1 MYIYL
6 VRLMRKPTTRPVK
19 IVYREEADQEDTEVA
34 GHTKPSGPAAQT
46 QFYLIGTLYAVT
58 LNPCDVH
65 QYILKP
71 DRKTKIKTLYREIL
85 ETCNCRYHFKLE
97 FSEPRGMRVKDY
109 FGPRLHFHGLIRFDN
124 KEQLHDFLFKTYHML
139 CKYGSLDIDICN
151 DPSVWMDY
159 INKQKIIKDKISNC
173 DFFPPPP
180 QNNDEVVE
188 ECV

>member
-1 MYIYL
+1 MYIDL

-19 IVYREEADQEDTEVA
+19 IVYKDSPQEEDTEVA
-34 GHTKPSGPAAQT
+34 GHTKPSGPSAQT
-46 QFYLIGTLYAVT
+46 QFYSIGTLYAVT

-71 DRKTKIKTLYREIL
+71 DRRTKIKTMYREIL
-85 ETCNCRYHFKLE
+85 DTCNCKYHFKLE

-109 FGPRLHFHGLIRFDN
+109 FGPRLHFHGIMRFDN
-124 KEQLHDFLFKTYHML
+124 KEQVYEFLNKTFHLL
-139 CKYGSLDIDICN
+139 CKYGTVDIDICN
-151 DPSVWMDY
+151 DLTVWLEY
-159 INKQKIIKDKISNC
+159 INKQKVIKDKISNC
-173 DFFPPPP
+173 DFLPPP

>member
-1 MYIYL
+1 
-6 VRLMRKPTTRPVK
+6 MRKPTTRLVK
-19 IVYREEADQEDTEVA
+19 IIYREEADQEDTEVA
-34 GHTKPSGPAAQT
+34 GHTKPSGPTAQT

-85 ETCNCRYHFKLE
+85 ETCNCRYHFKME
-97 FSEPRGMRVKDY
+97 FSEPFGMRLKDY
-109 FGPRLHFHGLIRFDN
+109 YGPRLHMHGLIRFDN
-124 KEQLHDFLFKTYHML
+124 KEQLHDFLFKTFHLL
-139 CKYGSLDIDICN
+139 CKYGTLDIDICN
-151 DPSVWMDY
+151 DPSVWMEY